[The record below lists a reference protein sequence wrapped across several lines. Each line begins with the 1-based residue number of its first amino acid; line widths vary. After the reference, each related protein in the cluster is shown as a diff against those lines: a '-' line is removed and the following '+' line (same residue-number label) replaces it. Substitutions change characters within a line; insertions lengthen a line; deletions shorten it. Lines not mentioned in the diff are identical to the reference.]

1 METRIAC
8 GHDPRRC
15 CEDCC
20 PAREGA
26 RDDQGGGCTA
36 CGSSLALPRVDEGVG
51 REYAMQILAIMGEES
66 RDQFDSDVLHG
77 ARALIA
83 GEPLQRDVA
92 DRLRARIDELALG
105 NR

>member
-1 METRIAC
+1 
-8 GHDPRRC
+8 
-15 CEDCC
+15 
-20 PAREGA
+20 
-26 RDDQGGGCTA
+26 
-36 CGSSLALPRVDEGVG
+36 
-51 REYAMQILAIMGEES
+51 MQILAIMGEES